1 MENKLHMYAARTEN
15 QADILDLL
23 SDISHEAAIAS
34 YITQD
39 VFEDYFERLDTAT
52 QENRAFICYDFD
64 RNKVKMGG
72 VYNAIGTIN
81 KAIKRVNELVEAE
94 RARDDS
100 GTMQLFRMIDGLN
113 KQDKQHVAD
122 FVRGLIGG
130 KGGEANEQH

>member
-1 MENKLHMYAARTEN
+1 MENKIHTYAARTEN
-15 QADILDLL
+15 QSDILDLL
-23 SDISHEAAIAS
+23 SDISHEAAVAS

-64 RNKVKMGG
+64 RNKVKMGV
-72 VYNAIGTIN
+72 VYNAVGTIN

-113 KQDKQHVAD
+113 GQDKQHVAD
-122 FVRGLIGG
+122 FVQGLIGG